1 MKYLSD
7 LLYVDIPTS
16 LFAGEY
22 KTYNV
27 RLIRPSIEGSAFD
40 DNLTYVDNYE
50 TIYTGTIYG
59 TGNTERIYLNDIIA
73 SYVYDNS
80 YAMGPK
86 TGELNT
92 PNVYNENP
100 MNVIFQ
106 CDVYVVG
113 MFAKSV
119 ADGEMILNM
128 YKDPKIPRYDIYPL
142 DEIVGP
148 IIFNTLTT
156 RTKVYPRIP
165 NLSAD
170 NPTDNFWFAGLFIA
184 SHKWLAASHNASG
197 HEIWFMGTKYTGDSE
212 ITKSTVQCRT
222 YGHVFGISLKNT
234 AYWLA
239 LNPKTSIGGE
249 PHSLYLMPYSL
260 NNANAVKIAEI
271 DNCPAPYYLIWID
284 RSGAYQCQP
293 LEGKCTLSESIA
305 TSYRVNAIDESI
317 PYNKTVTNQWKLNS
331 GWLNYDQYKA
341 YESIMTSKYLY
352 LYDTENDEG
361 HEVVID
367 TNEWT
372 EKTQKNKDKAFNL
385 QIDVHATRPQ
395 NILY

>member
-16 LFAGEY
+16 LFTGEY

-27 RLIRPSIEGSAFD
+27 RLIRPTAEGSAFNND
-40 DNLTYVDNYE
+40 LTYVDNYE

-80 YAMGPK
+80 YAMGAK
-86 TGELNT
+86 LDDDS
-92 PNVYNENP
+92 YNENP
-100 MNVIFQ
+100 LNVIFQ

-113 MFAKSV
+113 MFAKTV

-128 YKDPKIPRYDIYPL
+128 YKDPKIARYDIAKL
-142 DEIVGP
+142 DDIVAP
-148 IIFNTLTT
+148 ILINTLSV
-156 RTKVYPRIP
+156 RTNVYPRIP
-165 NLSAD
+165 RLAYS
-170 NPTDNFWFAGLFIA
+170 TKNFWVAGLFIA
-184 SHKWLAASHNASG
+184 AHKWLEASHNASG
-197 HEIWFMGTKYTGDSE
+197 QEVWFTGKKKDGNLTRSY
-212 ITKSTVQCRT
+212 VQSRT
-222 YGHVFGISLKNT
+222 YGQVIAASLTGDDYTT
-234 AYWLA
+234 ATT
-239 LNPKTSIGGE
+239 NVDEI
-249 PHSLYLMPYSL
+249 YLMPFDI
-260 NNANAVKIAEI
+260 NTANAAKWAEV
-271 DNCPAPYYLIWID
+271 DECPAPYYLIWID

-293 LEGKCTLSESIA
+293 LEGKCTLSESIS

-317 PYNKTVTNQWKLNS
+317 PYNKTITNRWKLNS

-372 EKTQKNKDKAFNL
+372 EKTQQNKDKAFNL